1 MCSYSILNEALI
13 IMNYK
18 LNQDQQYQKKA
29 SMFTILKKFSPFL
42 VDEKKNLI
50 ISFTALFVNSS
61 LSLISPLIIGITIDK
76 YIQNKQYTG
85 VLINASLLL
94 LIFIIGLVAQYI
106 QTKTVGGIG
115 QRLLFNLRNAVFT
128 RLQSLP
134 VAFFNQ
140 NKAGDLI
147 SRINSDTDNLNQF
160 FSQALM
166 QFIGNLVL
174 MTGAAIF
181 ILSINFKL
189 GFLAL
194 MPGLGII
201 IFTQLISPWVKR
213 KNTTSLQSV
222 GNLASEIQE
231 SLENFKVIV
240 AFNRRDYFRQRFNS
254 VNKNN
259 FRNAV
264 SAGIANNFFTP
275 LYGFASNLAQIIVLF
290 YGIYLISTG
299 QFLVGL
305 LISYLTYISRFYDPI
320 RQIASLWSSFQLALA
335 SWDRITEILNLH
347 SNLEIIPSQ
356 KVKTTDIILSFKD
369 VSFHYSDSDNII
381 NHINFDLKRGETY
394 ALVGPTGGG
403 KTTIA
408 SLMARLY
415 DATSGQVILD
425 GQDIRSFSNSKRT
438 QKIGFILQEPFLFS
452 GTVKD
457 NILYGNTEYINYSTE
472 QLSHLLH
479 LSKLDDL
486 LVRFDQGL
494 DTVIEGDN
502 LSLGQRQLIAF
513 IRVTLRR
520 PELIILDEATANIDT
535 LTEKLL
541 DKILKK
547 LPKST
552 TLVIIAHRLNTIAS
566 ADEIFFVNSGD
577 VTRAGSFDHAISL
590 LMKDKR
596 AS

>member
-1 MCSYSILNEALI
+1 
-13 IMNYK
+13 MNYK
-18 LNQDQQYQKKA
+18 LNQTDHYQK
-29 SMFTILKKFSPFL
+29 SPSIFTVLKKFIPLL
-42 VDEKKNLI
+42 VHEKKNLI
-50 ISFTALFVNSS
+50 ISFTALLVNSF
-61 LSLISPLIIGITIDK
+61 LSLAAP
-76 YIQNKQYTG
+76 
-85 VLINASLLL
+85 
-94 LIFIIGLVAQYI
+94 FIIGLTIDQYI
-106 QTKTVGGIG
+106 QAKQFSGVLTNAGILLIIFLIGFIAHFIQTKVMGGIG
-115 QRLLFNLRNAVFT
+115 QRLLFNLRNAIFT

-181 ILSINFKL
+181 ILSLNLKL
-189 GFLAL
+189 GIPAL
-194 MPGLGII
+194 LPALGIL
-201 IFTQLISPWVKR
+201 IFTRLISPWVKR

-222 GNLASEIQE
+222 GGLASEIQE

-254 VNKNN
+254 VNQKNFN
-259 FRNAV
+259 NAV
-264 SAGIANNFFTP
+264 SAGIANNIFTP
-275 LYGFASNLAQIIVLF
+275 FYGFAANLAQIIVLF
-290 YGIYLISTG
+290 YGLYLISLG
-299 QFLVGL
+299 QFTVGL
-305 LISYLTYISRFYDPI
+305 LISYLVYLSRFYDPI

-335 SWDRITEILNLH
+335 SWDRITEILNLK
-347 SNLEIIPSQ
+347 SSPDILPAKKS
-356 KVKTTDIILSFKD
+356 KTSEFILSFKN
-369 VSFHYSDSDNII
+369 VSFHYSDGDDILKN
-381 NHINFDLKRGETY
+381 INFNLKKGQTY

-403 KTTIA
+403 KTTAA

-415 DATSGQVILD
+415 DATSGQILLD
-425 GQDIRSFSNSKRT
+425 GRDIRSYSESDRT

-457 NILYGNTEYINYSTE
+457 NILYGQSEYLNYSTD
-472 QLSHLLH
+472 QLSQLLH
-479 LSKLDDL
+479 QSQLDDL
-486 LVRFDQGL
+486 LVRFDRGL
-494 DTVIEGDN
+494 DTPVESDN

-513 IRVTLRR
+513 IRAVLRR

-535 LTEKLL
+535 ITEKLL
-541 DKILKK
+541 DHILKK
-547 LPKST
+547 LPPTT

-577 VTRAGSFDHAISL
+577 ITQAGSFDHALSL